1 MKTVHPRGRASNS
14 ALHLPLFKHAEKVRV
29 RSLPVAAKH
38 LARRH
43 GLTPA
48 TALVVA
54 EAAGFFIGEAR

>member
-1 MKTVHPRGRASNS
+1 MKKLQPTAGASNS
-14 ALHLPLFKHAEKVRV
+14 ALHLPLFKHAERVRV
-29 RSLPVAAKH
+29 RSLPIAAKH

-54 EAAGFFIGEAR
+54 ELAGFSMEVR

>member
-1 MKTVHPRGRASNS
+1 MKKVQPSARASNS
-14 ALHLPLFKHAEKVRV
+14 ALYLPLFKHAEKVRV
-29 RSLPVAAKH
+29 RSLPIAAKH

-54 EAAGFFIGEAR
+54 EAAGFFIGAR

>member
-1 MKTVHPRGRASNS
+1 MKNLQPTVRASNS

-29 RSLPVAAKH
+29 RSLPIAAKH

-54 EAAGFFIGEAR
+54 ELAGFRMEVR